1 MNLNTIIVVLTAV
14 LMLIVGGVLAYV
26 FYFRQRT
33 RRLKDD
39 FGPEYDRTVEK
50 LGDRNDAEDALEERQ
65 ERLESFPIRELEAE
79 EKQQFLAKW
88 KSVQAGFVKK
98 PGGEVQEADRLVTE
112 VMLARG
118 YPMVQF
124 DKRVENLSV
133 NHPELASKYRQA
145 HSVAENKHISETSI
159 ERLRQAMINYQL
171 IFERLLDIQSIEE
184 LEPA

>member
-1 MNLNTIIVVLTAV
+1 MNLNTLIVILTAV
-14 LMLIVGGVLAYV
+14 LMLIVGGVLAFV
-26 FYFRQRT
+26 FYYRQRT

-50 LGDRNDAEDALEERQ
+50 LGDRNDAETALEERQ
-65 ERLESFPIRELEAE
+65 ERLASFQIRELEAE
-79 EKQQFLAKW
+79 EKKQFLKKW
-88 KSVQAGFVKK
+88 KSVQAGFVKQ

-124 DKRVENLSV
+124 AKRAEHLSV
-133 NHPELASKYRQA
+133 NHPELVSKYRQA
-145 HSVAENKHISETSI
+145 HSVAEKDHQSETSI
-159 ERLRQAMINYQL
+159 EKLRQAMINYQL
-171 IFERLLDIQSIEE
+171 IFEELVDVQSVEE